1 MIAFTDH
8 NSVNGYARMW
18 REIEDL
24 ELLEAL
30 KRIEPEEE
38 RLLAEYRRLLNK
50 ILLLPG
56 FEFTATFGFHILA
69 IFPEDTSIRKLEH
82 LLLTLNV
89 PEEKLNIG
97 SSEVGATTDVLQAYE
112 ILHEA
117 GALVIGA
124 HVNSTHGIAM
134 QGFPF
139 GGQTKISYT
148 QSPLLHALEATDL
161 DNTTRR
167 STARFFSGAKAEYPR
182 RMHIVQGSDAHRLTR
197 DPERPTNLGVGDRHT
212 EMQLP
217 EISFHAIRELL
228 EGTDISRTRPA
239 RPTESAFDFVLAC
252 RESGNNLS
260 QSFHDRLATRRSK
273 TNGVMQD
280 IVAFVNTSGGTIFI
294 GLDATS
300 GGEITG
306 VTRPD
311 QTIARIIE
319 DVQTDISPKIEVSI
333 TTNRVEQKSVLV
345 VTVPEGSEKPYALGN
360 GEIYV
365 RRESGTEPANRDDIV
380 QMVRSLLEQS
390 PVPTPS
396 QNGHEQPEPRT
407 TEVRI
412 SPAPSSD
419 EGVPFPK
426 TGVEIMDARP
436 GDEET
441 FYTMRDLRNHKA
453 VENVT
458 RSSSRSLW
466 RYAITQREDS
476 PTKTDD
482 VRWAGSFGFIKSRRQ
497 RNITRYDL
505 AYRSDGSMRVFY
517 GVTEKGLTEDW
528 KNAVDALT
536 AAAN

>member
-1 MIAFTDH
+1 
-8 NSVNGYARMW
+8 MW

-30 KRIEPEEE
+30 KRIKPEEE

-89 PEEKLNIG
+89 PEDKLNLG

-148 QSPLLHALEATDL
+148 QSSLLHALEATDL
-161 DNTTRR
+161 DNTSRR

-182 RMHIVQGSDAHRLTR
+182 RMHIIQGSDAHRLTR

-217 EISFHAIRELL
+217 EVSFQAIRAVL
-228 EGTDISRTRPA
+228 EGTDFSRTRPA
-239 RPTESAFDFVLAC
+239 QPAESAYDFVLAC
-252 RESGNNLS
+252 RENGNNLS
-260 QSFHDRLATRRSK
+260 QSFHERLATRRSR
-273 TNGVMQD
+273 TNGVLQD
-280 IVAFVNTSGGTIFI
+280 VVAFANTGGGTIFI
-294 GLDATS
+294 GLDDKS
-300 GGEITG
+300 RGDIVG
-306 VTRPD
+306 VPRPD
-311 QTIARIIE
+311 QAMTRIAD
-319 DVQTDISPKIEVSI
+319 DVQQDINPKIEVS
-333 TTNRVEQKSVLV
+333 TTSHRVDSKFVIA

-365 RRESGTEPANRDDIV
+365 RRESGTAPANRDDIV
-380 QMVRSLLEQS
+380 QMVRSSLLEQAAS
-390 PVPTPS
+390 QPAQPS
-396 QNGHEQPEPRT
+396 NNGHQQPVAAAPKSQAEPKA
-407 TEVRI
+407 I
-412 SPAPSSD
+412 PD
-419 EGVPFPK
+419 DDVPYPR
-426 TGVEIMDARP
+426 TGVEIMGSQP
-436 GDEET
+436 GDGET
-441 FYTMRDLRNHKA
+441 LYTMRDLRNHKA
-453 VENVT
+453 VESVT

-466 RYAITQREDS
+466 HYAIVQREDH
-476 PTKTDD
+476 PVNPDEI
-482 VRWAGSFGFIKSRRQ
+482 RWDGQFGFIKSRRQ
-497 RNITRYDL
+497 RGITRYDL
-505 AYRSDGSMRVFY
+505 AYRTGDTMQIFY
-517 GVTEKGLTEDW
+517 GVTEKGLTDEW
-528 KNAVDALT
+528 RKAVDALT
-536 AAAN
+536 ATAN